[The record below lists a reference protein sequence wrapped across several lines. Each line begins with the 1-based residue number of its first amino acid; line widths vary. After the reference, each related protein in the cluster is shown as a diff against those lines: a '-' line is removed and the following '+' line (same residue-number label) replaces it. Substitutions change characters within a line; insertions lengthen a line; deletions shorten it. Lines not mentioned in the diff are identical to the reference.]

1 MAVWSDQSPSSVE
14 RAAQLHE
21 SATGA
26 TAKHVASAPATWV
39 LIGEN
44 VDHFGGVT
52 VVGLSHQSV
61 SAAVSPRSDG
71 VLGVTVDAAGGFSMA
86 TQVPFASLLNAPL
99 PDASA
104 SLEARALRRI
114 AGLIRAMGARQI
126 LSRDI
131 TGLDISI
138 ASDITAGGGLGAL
151 YAGDA
156 ALALALADLAG
167 TAELDEAPTRARLAE
182 ICSAAASANSS
193 LSILR
198 ARHTAALRGAGDTV
212 SVIDYADGSVTHA
225 PHPSRL
231 GVRIFSVARSLGTPH
246 VEQAQRITARR
257 EFIDEACTNF
267 GVTSLR
273 QLPGAAERVVEWV
286 QARRD
291 VAGVDTAPDPQTA
304 REWVR
309 YCETETLRSLA
320 AVKALR
326 SRRTDE
332 LFTLLNSPSEAHDIV
347 TPDDLVALAHA
358 RGAVSA
364 RPAAAGMSQAVI
376 AFVPLVKAQEF
387 LSAMGADHE
396 VVEIL
401 PGAVASVDKL

>member
-1 MAVWSDQSPSSVE
+1 M
-14 RAAQLHE
+14 L
-21 SATGA
+21 
-26 TAKHVASAPATWV
+26 
-39 LIGEN
+39 
-44 VDHFGGVT
+44 F
-52 VVGLSHQSV
+52 
-61 SAAVSPRSDG
+61 RS
-71 VLGVTVDAAGGFSMA
+71 
-86 TQVPFASLLNAPL
+86 
-99 PDASA
+99 
-104 SLEARALRRI
+104 
-114 AGLIRAMGARQI
+114 
-126 LSRDI
+126 
-131 TGLDISI
+131 
-138 ASDITAGGGLGAL
+138 
-151 YAGDA
+151 
-156 ALALALADLAG
+156 
-167 TAELDEAPTRARLAE
+167 
-182 ICSAAASANSS
+182 
-193 LSILR
+193 
-198 ARHTAALRGAGDTV
+198 
-212 SVIDYADGSVTHA
+212 
-225 PHPSRL
+225 
-231 GVRIFSVARSLGTPH
+231 
-246 VEQAQRITARR
+246 TARR